1 MIRNKITFAVL
12 AIAAVAIT
20 ACSSP
25 TAPQPK
31 PVCGV
36 TAGGEI
42 CK

>member
-1 MIRNKITFAVL
+1 MFRNKIAFALLTV
-12 AIAAVAIT
+12 AAVAIT

-31 PVCGV
+31 AACGV
-36 TAGGEI
+36 TTGGEI

>member
-1 MIRNKITFAVL
+1 MFRNKIAFAIL
-12 AIAAVAIT
+12 TIAAAVVT

-31 PVCGV
+31 AACGV